1 LFFLQFLVGGRG
13 KIKNFIPPPMLNRVK
28 SDTFFRNSV
37 YTKLTF
43 LSSRQTVSGIRAS
56 FDSENENSEKKML
69 LATRQMS
76 KILQESVK
84 ELRETKKS
92 MDVLADKVSCTNR
105 LSFLKEQVKID
116 LQAVFVFVI
125 FKSMTNCSQGQNLKT
140 SFKRV

>member
-1 LFFLQFLVGGRG
+1 
-13 KIKNFIPPPMLNRVK
+13 
-28 SDTFFRNSV
+28 
-37 YTKLTF
+37 
-43 LSSRQTVSGIRAS
+43 
-56 FDSENENSEKKML
+56 ML